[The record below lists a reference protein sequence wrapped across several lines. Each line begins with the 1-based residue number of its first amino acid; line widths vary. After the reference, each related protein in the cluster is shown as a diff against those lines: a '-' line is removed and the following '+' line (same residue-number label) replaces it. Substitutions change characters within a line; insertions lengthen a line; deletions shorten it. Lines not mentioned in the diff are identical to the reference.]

1 MPPPAPIPTRL
12 SRRLG
17 MGDAVVV
24 GLGAMLGTGVFAA
37 IGPAAGAAGS
47 GLLPALALAAA
58 VAWCNATSSARL
70 AARYPASG
78 GAYVWGRE
86 RLSPFTGYLAGWAF
100 VAGKL
105 ASGAAAALTFGRYAA
120 PGLARPLAVA
130 AVAALVGVNCAGVR
144 KTVGVTR
151 VLVAVIL
158 LALAAGVAAAL
169 FGGAARADR
178 LTPLL
183 GGGGAGGILEAAGI
197 LFFAFAGY
205 ARIATLG
212 EEVADPARTIRRAIP
227 TALAVA
233 LCAYAAVAAAALAAL
248 GPDALA
254 RARAPL
260 VAAAATGDGNALVSV
275 VRLGAVVATLGVLLS
290 LLAGVSRTVF
300 AMAADG
306 HLPRALA
313 TVHPRRQVP
322 QRAEVAAGT
331 VVVAVVAA
339 ADVAGAIS
347 FSACT
352 VLAYYAVANASALT
366 LGGARLV
373 PVAGLAGCAALAG
386 SLPAPALGSGAGVL
400 GVGALAYALTRRR
413 GRPPAGAGPPEPGP
427 EARRPPGSR

>member
-1 MPPPAPIPTRL
+1 MRESPEPPPVPTRL

-17 MGDAVVV
+17 TGDAVVV

-37 IGPAAGAAGS
+37 IGPAARAAGS

-130 AVAALVGVNCAGVR
+130 AVAVLVGVNCAGVR

-151 VLVAVIL
+151 
-158 LALAAGVAAAL
+158 
-169 FGGAARADR
+169 
-178 LTPLL
+178 
-183 GGGGAGGILEAAGI
+183 
-197 LFFAFAGY
+197 
-205 ARIATLG
+205 
-212 EEVADPARTIRRAIP
+212 
-227 TALAVA
+227 
-233 LCAYAAVAAAALAAL
+233 
-248 GPDALA
+248 
-254 RARAPL
+254 
-260 VAAAATGDGNALVSV
+260 
-275 VRLGAVVATLGVLLS
+275 
-290 LLAGVSRTVF
+290 

-313 TVHPRRQVP
+313 AVHPRRQVP

-339 ADVAGAIS
+339 ADVAGAVS

-366 LGGARLV
+366 LGGGRLV
-373 PVAGLAGCAALAG
+373 PAAGLAGCAALAG
-386 SLPAPALGSGAGVL
+386 SLPVPALGSGAGVL

-413 GRPPAGAGPPEPGP
+413 GRPPAEAGRPEPGP
-427 EARRPPGSR
+427 GAGRPPGSR